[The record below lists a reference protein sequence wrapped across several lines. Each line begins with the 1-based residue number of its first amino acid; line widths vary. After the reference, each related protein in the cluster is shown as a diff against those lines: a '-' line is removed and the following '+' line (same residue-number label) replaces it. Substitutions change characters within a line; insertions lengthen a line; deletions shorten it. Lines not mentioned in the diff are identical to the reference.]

1 MFFSPVILPPRALP
15 NRSVQDFIRY
25 PANAKKNG
33 IEGKV
38 IISYY
43 LDKEGIIDTNTFEV
57 INGFVK
63 RFDSESSVVPSS
75 YYAPVGAIEFYTY
88 YRTFDV
94 TLDGEDV
101 GFISVEFTNTPAKDS
116 QGRSWKEREEDLQYS
131 RGYSRYSISEY
142 QAKRLYENAE
152 KSQTID
158 GARFKFVQGFIG
170 NNDEE
175 HHLYLQNKNQ
185 YMRPF
190 KDRYNKM
197 NSLMRDRA
205 VAQGFVFTV
214 KDIGYMGSQIT
225 V

>member
-1 MFFSPVILPPRALP
+1 MKAIEYAAK
-15 NRSVQDFIRY
+15 RSKTFK
-25 PANAKKNG
+25 AG
-33 IEGKV
+33 IEKLEERGYQV
-38 IISYY
+38 EVGDI
-43 LDKEGIIDTNTFEV
+43 LDDGTFEV

-63 RFDSESSVVPSS
+63 RFDYESSVTPSNF
-75 YYAPVGAIEFYTY
+75 YAPVGAIEFYTY

-101 GFISVEFTNTPAKDS
+101 GFIRVEFTNTPAKDS
-116 QGRSWKEREEDLQYS
+116 QGRSWKEREEDLQFS
-131 RGYSRYSISEY
+131 RGYSSYSISEY
-142 QAKRLYENAE
+142 QANRLYENAE

-185 YMRPF
+185 YMRPY
-190 KDRYNKM
+190 KDRYKM
-197 NSLMRDRA
+197 NSWVRDRA

>member
-1 MFFSPVILPPRALP
+1 MKAIEYAAK
-15 NRSVQDFIRY
+15 RSKTFK
-25 PANAKKNG
+25 AG
-33 IEGKV
+33 IERLEERGYQV
-38 IISYY
+38 DAGYIFVDGTREI
-43 LDKEGIIDTNTFEV
+43 V
-57 INGFVK
+57 NGFVK

-75 YYAPVGAIEFYTY
+75 YYSPVGAIEFYTY

-185 YMRPF
+185 YMRPY
-190 KDRYNKM
+190 KDRYKM